1 MLSPSEPKPSGSD
14 DDVGSGTLAAIE
26 WTADDREDNWLIS
39 YADLLSVIF
48 TMVVLLF
55 GRMTVVAETPAV
67 EAAAAEPKEQVVA
80 APTPTTDEV
89 AAAAKAEPVASA
101 EPRVEPVPA
110 VAASLEGPP
119 APAPL
124 EGPPAPAS
132 APDSEALLA
141 RADDDVAAPADS
153 ATNEPAPPL
162 VAPSR
167 EDRVADLIE
176 QRFRGQIAATRREH
190 GLEITIPEVALFAS
204 ARAALQESARP
215 VLAELAATLR
225 EGGAA
230 RISVEGHTDNV
241 PVQGGQFASNWDLA
255 SARANAVARYL
266 LEQGFAPSRLQSV
279 SYADTRPVASN
290 DSVEGRAANRRV
302 ELQIGFIDEN
312 GSGAAPESVT
322 LH

>member
-1 MLSPSEPKPSGSD
+1 MLPLNHARPAAAD
-14 DDVGSGTLAAIE
+14 DDVTRATLAAVE

-55 GRMTVVAETPAV
+55 GRMTVVAEQPAQ
-67 EAAAAEPKEQVVA
+67 EPAAPEPAAEVVA
-80 APTPTTDEV
+80 APPDTTPIVRT
-89 AAAAKAEPVASA
+89 AAEPATAPEPIA
-101 EPRVEPVPA
+101 EATPERSA
-110 VAASLEGPP
+110 VAQDLEASTVAPPPDLASSDDAPP
-119 APAPL
+119 AALAQDESLPL
-124 EGPPAPAS
+124 
-132 APDSEALLA
+132 PDG
-141 RADDDVAAPADS
+141 
-153 ATNEPAPPL
+153 
-162 VAPSR
+162 PSR

-204 ARAALQESARP
+204 ARAVLQESAQP
-215 VLAELAATLR
+215 VLTELAATLR
-225 EGGAA
+225 EGGET

-266 LEQGFAPSRLQSV
+266 LEQGFEPSRLQSV

-290 DSVEGRAANRRV
+290 DSDFGRAANRRV
-302 ELQIGFIDEN
+302 ELQISFLDGN
-312 GSGAAPESVT
+312 
-322 LH
+322 

>member
-1 MLSPSEPKPSGSD
+1 MLPSRADRSAGSD
-14 DDVGSGTLAAIE
+14 DDAGRDTLAALE
-26 WTADDREDNWLIS
+26 WSSEDREDNWLIS

-55 GRMTVVAETPAV
+55 GRMTVVAQTPAAEQPV
-67 EAAAAEPKEQVVA
+67 PEMSEVVAAVAPERTPVAAAVSPAVAAPKAAAEPTLDRSSVTTSDLAA
-80 APTPTTDEV
+80 AP
-89 AAAAKAEPVASA
+89 
-101 EPRVEPVPA
+101 
-110 VAASLEGPP
+110 PP
-119 APAPL
+119 ADLAADDAV
-124 EGPPAPAS
+124 PPA
-132 APDSEALLA
+132 DLA
-141 RADDDVAAPADS
+141 VDD
-153 ATNEPAPPL
+153 PAPPADL
-162 VAPSR
+162 ARDESLPLPDASSR

-190 GLEITIPEVALFAS
+190 GLEITIPDVALFAS

-215 VLAELAATLR
+215 VLGELAATLR
-225 EGGAA
+225 EGGEA

-266 LEQGFAPSRLQSV
+266 LEQGFEPSRLQSV

-290 DSVEGRAANRRV
+290 DSEEGRAANRRV

-312 GSGAAPESVT
+312 
-322 LH
+322 

>member
-1 MLSPSEPKPSGSD
+1 MDDARPAAAD
-14 DDVGSGTLAAIE
+14 DDVARGTLAAVE

-55 GRMTVVAETPAV
+55 GRMTV
-67 EAAAAEPKEQVVA
+67 AAAEPAPPEPA
-80 APTPTTDEV
+80 AEV
-89 AAAAKAEPVASA
+89 AAAPDATPIARIVSESA
-101 EPRVEPVPA
+101 TAPEPVPEATPGQSA
-110 VAASLEGPP
+110 VASDLEAGAVAPSPDLAS
-119 APAPL
+119 
-124 EGPPAPAS
+124 S
-132 APDSEALLA
+132 D
-141 RADDDVAAPADS
+141 
-153 ATNEPAPPL
+153 PAPPVTFGQDESL
-162 VAPSR
+162 PLPDGSSR

-204 ARAALQESARP
+204 ARAVLQESAQP
-215 VLAELAATLR
+215 VLTELAATLR
-225 EGGAA
+225 EGGET

-266 LEQGFAPSRLQSV
+266 LEQGFEPSRLQSV

-290 DSVEGRAANRRV
+290 DSDVGRAANRRV
-302 ELQIGFIDEN
+302 ELQISFLDGN
-312 GSGAAPESVT
+312 
-322 LH
+322 

>member
-1 MLSPSEPKPSGSD
+1 MPSPAEGRSSGVD
-14 DDVGSGTLAAIE
+14 DDVGRETLAAVE

-67 EAAAAEPKEQVVA
+67 EQPAPETTAADVAAAPDA
-80 APTPTTDEV
+80 APIVRIVSEPPPVEAVV
-89 AAAAKAEPVASA
+89 AAAAQQS
-101 EPRVEPVPA
+101 A
-110 VAASLEGPP
+110 VAPGLDARDSAAPP
-119 APAPL
+119 D
-124 EGPPAPAS
+124 PPPSDS
-132 APDSEALLA
+132 APSA
-141 RADDDVAAPADS
+141 DVARDES
-153 ATNEPAPPL
+153 LPL
-162 VAPSR
+162 PDGPSR

-190 GLEITIPEVALFAS
+190 GLEITIPDVALFAS

-215 VLAELAATLR
+215 VLTELAATLR

-266 LEQGFAPSRLQSV
+266 LEQGFEPSRLQSV

-290 DSVEGRAANRRV
+290 DSEEGRAANRRV

-312 GSGAAPESVT
+312 
-322 LH
+322 

>member
-1 MLSPSEPKPSGSD
+1 MPPPAEGRSSGID
-14 DDVGSGTLAAIE
+14 DDVGRETLAAVV
-26 WTADDREDNWLIS
+26 WSADDREDNWLIS

-67 EAAAAEPKEQVVA
+67 EQPAPETTAADVAAAPDAAPIVRIVSEPATPVDAVAGAAAEQSAVSPGREARDDA
-80 APTPTTDEV
+80 APPD
-89 AAAAKAEPVASA
+89 A
-101 EPRVEPVPA
+101 
-110 VAASLEGPP
+110 PP
-119 APAPL
+119 SD
-124 EGPPAPAS
+124 S
-132 APDSEALLA
+132 APRDESL
-141 RADDDVAAPADS
+141 
-153 ATNEPAPPL
+153 PL
-162 VAPSR
+162 PDGPSREGPSR

-190 GLEITIPEVALFAS
+190 GLEITIPDVALFAS

-215 VLAELAATLR
+215 VLTELAATLR

-266 LEQGFAPSRLQSV
+266 LEQGFEPSRLQSV

-290 DSVEGRAANRRV
+290 DSEEGRAANRRV

-312 GSGAAPESVT
+312 
-322 LH
+322 

>member
-1 MLSPSEPKPSGSD
+1 MPLPSEPKPSAAD
-14 DDVGSGTLAAIE
+14 DDFGSSTLAAVE
-26 WTADDREDNWLIS
+26 WNADDREDNWLIS

-55 GRMTVVAETPAV
+55 GRMTVVAETPA
-67 EAAAAEPKEQVVA
+67 EQASGAEPSQHVA
-80 APTPTTDEV
+80 AVVEKPPVEPV
-89 AAAAKAEPVASA
+89 AADAPLQLAVTAPAAEPVAPQAEAPTLAASSA
-101 EPRVEPVPA
+101 EPSAGV
-110 VAASLEGPP
+110 EGPP
-119 APAPL
+119 APTSEADAESAVAAAEVATADTAPNDPQPPPSA
-124 EGPPAPAS
+124 GPAP
-132 APDSEALLA
+132 
-141 RADDDVAAPADS
+141 
-153 ATNEPAPPL
+153 
-162 VAPSR
+162 

-266 LEQGFAPSRLQSV
+266 LEQGFEPSRLQSV
-279 SYADTRPVASN
+279 SFADTRPVASN
-290 DSVEGRAANRRV
+290 DNEQGRAANRRV
-302 ELQIGFIDEN
+302 ELQIGFIDGN
-312 GSGAAPESVT
+312 
-322 LH
+322 